1 MAEER
6 KHALLSAS
14 SAKRWINCPPSARLS
29 EAFPESTSDYA
40 EEGTLAHDIC
50 ELKLRKLFIEPG
62 MSEKTFK
69 TAHNQLKKH
78 GQYDPEM
85 ERYTDEYVDYIQKIA
100 YSYPVPPKIVIEK
113 EVHYGHVAR
122 DGYGFSDCIILS
134 GTDCHVVDFKYG
146 KGITVSAEENPQ
158 MMLYAVGAIAE

>member
-50 ELKLRKLFIEPG
+50 EL
-62 MSEKTFK
+62 
-69 TAHNQLKKH
+69 
-78 GQYDPEM
+78 
-85 ERYTDEYVDYIQKIA
+85 
-100 YSYPVPPKIVIEK
+100 
-113 EVHYGHVAR
+113 
-122 DGYGFSDCIILS
+122 
-134 GTDCHVVDFKYG
+134 
-146 KGITVSAEENPQ
+146 
-158 MMLYAVGAIAE
+158 

>member
-62 MSEKTFK
+62 MPEKTFK

-85 ERYTDEYVDYIQKIA
+85 E
-100 YSYPVPPKIVIEK
+100 
-113 EVHYGHVAR
+113 H
-122 DGYGFSDCIILS
+122 
-134 GTDCHVVDFKYG
+134 
-146 KGITVSAEENPQ
+146 N
-158 MMLYAVGAIAE
+158 GALP

>member
-1 MAEER
+1 M
-6 KHALLSAS
+6 LSAS

-29 EAFPESTSDYA
+29 EEFPESTSDYA

-134 GTDCHVVDFKYG
+134 GTGLPIRWSRSSCILCSRG
-146 KGITVSAEENPQ
+146 KRTSPAGSFPPVSSKPGQ
-158 MMLYAVGAIAE
+158 SRP